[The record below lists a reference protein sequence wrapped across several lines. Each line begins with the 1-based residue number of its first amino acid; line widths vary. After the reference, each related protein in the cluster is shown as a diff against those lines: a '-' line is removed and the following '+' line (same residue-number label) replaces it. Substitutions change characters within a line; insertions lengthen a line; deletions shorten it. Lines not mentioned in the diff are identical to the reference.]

1 MAGLEEEPILL
12 AKLEQMFGGREQVSA
27 YQALKTNT
35 ERIDF
40 VYHSSVV
47 QELFKIQLQ
56 AMKKSHQELADE
68 GNDSQAGNNLLLQ
81 SKKKAIGN
89 STLLIESNNISRL

>member
-68 GNDSQAGNNLLLQ
+68 GNDSQAGNDLFC
-81 SKKKAIGN
+81 KVIRRPFAIV
-89 STLLIESNNISRL
+89 RC